1 MTVEQLRKKVD
12 LGGTGDKVSFPDPAA
27 APLGTDEEAAGT
39 PPSTAAVDLAKL
51 EERNPEGT
59 SPGATDETSRD
70 YSGDL
75 VRHPH
80 SGRIV
85 AIIVFVLGALAAAFA
100 AFLYLLERSPT

>member
-1 MTVEQLRKKVD
+1 MTVEQLRNKVD
-12 LGGTGDKVSFPDPAA
+12 LGKTGDKISFPDPAA

-39 PPSTAAVDLAKL
+39 PPSTAAVDLAKS
-51 EERNPEGT
+51 EERSPEGT
-59 SPGATDETSRD
+59 SPGATDETSRN

-85 AIIVFVLGALAAAFA
+85 AMIALVISALAAAFA
-100 AFLYLLERSPT
+100 GFLYVLERAPT